1 MEKATKMFT
10 SNKGLFISFEGVD
23 GCGKTTQV
31 KLLRD
36 KLLSED
42 DRVELVR
49 EPGGIKISEEIRKIL
64 LNPNNLSMNFQ
75 TEALLMIASRAQLTF
90 DLIIPLLEKGNIV
103 LADRFSDSTL
113 AYQGGGRKLD
123 INMLKLINNFAT
135 KNLVPDLTFLIDI
148 SPDDAMKRANISSPD
163 RIESAGIDFQNKV
176 RKTYLDLAKEFSHRF
191 IVLDG
196 YKSVNSIHSFIWNRI
211 INYRKD
217 E

>member
-1 MEKATKMFT
+1 MFT

-36 KLLSED
+36 RLLSED

-64 LNPNNLSMNFQ
+64 LSPNNLSMNFQ

-148 SPDDAMKRANISSPD
+148 SPDDAMKRANIFSPD

>member
-1 MEKATKMFT
+1 MFT

-64 LNPNNLSMNFQ
+64 LSPNNLSMNFQ

>member
-1 MEKATKMFT
+1 LEKATKMFT

>member
-1 MEKATKMFT
+1 MST

-36 KLLSED
+36 KLLSEND
-42 DRVELVR
+42 KVELVR
-49 EPGGIKISEEIRKIL
+49 EPGGIKISEDIRKIL
-64 LNPNNLSMNFQ
+64 LSPNNISMNYQ
-75 TEALLMIASRAQLTF
+75 TEALLMVASRAQLTF
-90 DLIIPLLEKGNIV
+90 ELIIPLLKKGNIV

-123 INMLKLINNFAT
+123 LNILKKINNFAT

-148 SPDDAMKRANISSPD
+148 SPEDAFQRASATSMD
-163 RIESAGIDFQNKV
+163 RIEGAGIDFQNKV
-176 RKTYLDLAKEFSHRF
+176 RKTYLKLANEYADRF

-196 YKSVNSIHSFIWNRI
+196 YKSVNDIHSRIWDKI
-211 INYRKD
+211 MNYRRY

>member
-1 MEKATKMFT
+1 MFT

>member
-1 MEKATKMFT
+1 MAKLIKTSI

-36 KLLSED
+36 KLLSD
-42 DRVELVR
+42 NNRVELVR
-49 EPGGIKISEEIRKIL
+49 EPGGIKISEDIRKIL
-64 LNPNNLSMNFQ
+64 LSPNNLSMNFQ

-90 DLIIPLLEKGNIV
+90 DLIIPLLNKGNIV
-103 LADRFSDSTL
+103 IADRFSDSTL

-123 INMLKLINNFAT
+123 VNMLKLINNFAT

-148 SPDDAMKRANISSPD
+148 SPDDAIKRANISSPD
-163 RIESAGIDFQNKV
+163 RIERAGIDFQNEV
-176 RKTYLDLAKEFSHRF
+176 RKTYLNLAKEFTDRF

-196 YKSVNSIHSFIWNRI
+196 YKSVNSIHSFVWDKI
-211 INYRKD
+211 INYLKD

>member
-1 MEKATKMFT
+1 MFT

-23 GCGKTTQV
+23 GCGKTTQI

-64 LNPNNLSMNFQ
+64 LSPNNRSMNFQ

-103 LADRFSDSTL
+103 IADRFSDSTL

-196 YKSVNSIHSFIWNRI
+196 YKSVSCIHSFIWDRI

>member
-64 LNPNNLSMNFQ
+64 LSPNNLSMNFQ

-148 SPDDAMKRANISSPD
+148 SPDDAIKRANISSPD

>member
-1 MEKATKMFT
+1 MFT

-36 KLLSED
+36 KLLSEN

-49 EPGGIKISEEIRKIL
+49 EPGGIKISEDIRKIL
-64 LNPNNLSMNFQ
+64 LSPNNLSMNYQ

-90 DLIIPLLEKGNIV
+90 ELIVPLINKGNIV
-103 LADRFSDSTL
+103 IADRFSDSTL

-123 INMLKLINNFAT
+123 INILKKINNFAT

-148 SPDDAMKRANISSPD
+148 SPDDAVKRAGMSSPD
-163 RIESAGIDFQNKV
+163 RIEGAGIDFQNEV
-176 RKTYLDLAKEFSHRF
+176 RNTYLDLAKEFSNRF
-191 IVLDG
+191 IVLNG
-196 YKSVNSIHSFIWNRI
+196 YKSITSIHSCIWDKI
-211 INYRKD
+211 MDYRKD

>member
-1 MEKATKMFT
+1 MFT

-49 EPGGIKISEEIRKIL
+49 EPGGIRISEEIRKIL
-64 LNPNNLSMNFQ
+64 LSPNNLSMNFQ

-176 RKTYLDLAKEFSHRF
+176 RKTYLDLAKEFSQRF

>member
-1 MEKATKMFT
+1 MFT

-36 KLLSED
+36 KLLSEN

-49 EPGGIKISEEIRKIL
+49 EPGGIKISEDIRKIL
-64 LNPNNLSMNFQ
+64 LSPNNLSMNHQ
-75 TEALLMIASRAQLTF
+75 TEALLMVASRAQLTF
-90 DLIIPLLEKGNIV
+90 ELIIPLLKEGKTV

-123 INMLKLINNFAT
+123 INILKKINNFAT
-135 KNLVPDLTFLIDI
+135 ENVVPDLTFLIDI
-148 SPDDAMKRANISSPD
+148 RPEDALERSSTASLD
-163 RIESAGIDFQNKV
+163 RIEAAGIDFQNKV

-196 YKSVNSIHSFIWNRI
+196 YKSVSCIHSFIWDRI